1 MMSIFGI
8 SFCYT
13 IKNVLAGEETLK
25 TTFLSVQILFSTF
38 ESILIPKE
46 FTQILKQMVQQENKG
61 KANPNNPVSNKM
73 QVCEMQFPSDR

>member
-8 SFCYT
+8 SFCYN

-46 FTQILKQMVQQENKG
+46 FTQILKQMV
-61 KANPNNPVSNKM
+61 
-73 QVCEMQFPSDR
+73 